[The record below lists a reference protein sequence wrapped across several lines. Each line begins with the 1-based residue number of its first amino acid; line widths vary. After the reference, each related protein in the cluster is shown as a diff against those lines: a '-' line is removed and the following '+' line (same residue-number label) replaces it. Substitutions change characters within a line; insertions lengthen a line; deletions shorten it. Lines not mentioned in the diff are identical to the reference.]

1 MRSSTP
7 TDTAIID
14 LYFAR
19 DEEAIKATDEKYGK
33 ICMQTSMNI
42 LNSHPDAEECVS
54 DTYLKTWNSIPP
66 TRPASLCAF
75 LLRIIRNLSLNRLRD
90 MKAARRNRDLT
101 VSLEE
106 LEDCIPMPDEHSP
119 ALAALLED
127 FLLRQDTTDRALFMG
142 RYWYACSVNDL
153 AKRTGMTANA
163 VALRLYKTRE
173 KLRAYLTER
182 GYSV

>member
-1 MRSSTP
+1 MSSSVH
-7 TDTAIID
+7 TDAAIVD

-19 DEEAIKATDEKYGK
+19 DEQAIKATDEKYGK
-33 ICMQTSMNI
+33 VCMQTSMNI
-42 LNSHPDAEECVS
+42 LNSHPDAEECVN

-75 LLRIIRNLSLNRLRD
+75 VLRIIRNLSLNRLRD
-90 MKAARRNRDLT
+90 MKAARRSRDLT

-106 LEDCIPMPDEHSP
+106 LEDCIPLPDEQSP

-127 FLLRQDTTDRALFMG
+127 FLSGQDATDRALFMG
-142 RYWYACSVNDL
+142 RYWYACSVGDL
-153 AKRTGMTANA
+153 ARRTGMTANA
-163 VALRLYKTRE
+163 VSIRLHKTRE
-173 KLRAYLTER
+173 KLRAYLEER

>member
-1 MRSSTP
+1 MEDRQ
-7 TDTAIID
+7 IVE
-14 LYFAR
+14 LYWAR
-19 DEEAIKATDEKYGK
+19 DEKAISETDKKYGRYCHY
-33 ICMQTSMNI
+33 IAHHI
-42 LNSHPDAEECVS
+42 LGNDEDAKEVVN

-90 MKAARRNRDLT
+90 MKAARRSRDLT

-106 LEDCIPMPDEHSP
+106 LEDCIPLPDEQSP

-127 FLLRQDTTDRALFMG
+127 FLSGQDATDRALFMG
-142 RYWYACSVNDL
+142 RYWYACSVGDL
-153 AKRTGMTANA
+153 ARRTGMTANA
-163 VALRLYKTRE
+163 VSIRLHKTRE
-173 KLRAYLTER
+173 KLRAYLEER

>member
-7 TDTAIID
+7 TDAAIIE

-19 DEEAIKATDEKYGK
+19 DEEAIKKTDEKYGK
-33 ICMQTSMNI
+33 LCMQTSMNI
-42 LNSHPDAEECVS
+42 LNSRPDAEECVS

-66 TRPASLCAF
+66 TRPASLCTF
-75 LLRIIRNLSLNRLRD
+75 ILRIIRNLSLNRLRD

-106 LEDCIPMPDEHSP
+106 LEDCIPMPDEQSP

-127 FLLRQDTTDRALFMG
+127 FLLRQDATDRALFMG
-142 RYWYACSVNDL
+142 RYWYACSVSDL

-163 VALRLYKTRE
+163 VSIRLHKTRG
-173 KLRAYLTER
+173 KLRAYLEER